1 MNAITKTPCIDAA
14 EYARRDDIRS
24 DAQISG
30 IAPCGR
36 ISSEAPEISSSK
48 SRWGGA
54 RANAGG
60 ARANSGGARPNSGG
74 VREGAGRPKVTPFL
88 DVDPSWEGHRWCVYM
103 THPQAEL
110 TASREV
116 TRIGY
121 RQYMPLTAILKQD
134 PVLRS
139 RFTKVRVPMFPGY
152 GFVALTC
159 NEPWVPIRYT
169 MGVRDVLLS
178 PTQRPAPIPIGF
190 VESLIEGEA
199 DRCDLTAVTL
209 PQFDRGAAV
218 QITEGAMSG
227 HIGSVVE
234 CDGLK
239 TLVSVELFGR
249 LVAVRLDRAGLVG
262 VKANAA

>member
-1 MNAITKTPCIDAA
+1 MNAITKTACIDAA
-14 EYARRDDIRS
+14 ECARRDDIRS
-24 DAQISG
+24 DAQSSG

-36 ISSEAPEISSSK
+36 ISAEAPEIK
-48 SRWGGA
+48 LTYGGF
-54 RANAGG
+54 
-60 ARANSGGARPNSGG
+60 RP
-74 VREGAGRPKVTPFL
+74 GAGRKPKAAAIPQ
-88 DVDPSWEGHRWCVYM
+88 PAIGWEGHRWCVYM

-110 TASREV
+110 IASREV

-121 RQYMPLTAILKQD
+121 RQYMPLTVILKQD

-152 GFVALTC
+152 GFVALTF

-178 PTQRPAPIPIGF
+178 PTQRPAPIPVGF

-199 DRCDLTAVTL
+199 DRCDLTAATL
-209 PQFDRGAAV
+209 PQFDKGAAV

-227 HIGSVVE
+227 HVGSVVE

-262 VKANAA
+262 IQNAETDHQGPKVSAC